1 MKIYGVAILAGCFI
15 AGQLVGEALGYL
27 LEIDANVGGVGF
39 AMLLLIVSNQWLHKR
54 NLFSQESQDGIGF
67 WSAMYLPVIV
77 AMSSIQNVAAA
88 LSGTAVAIIAGLL
101 VTVIPLLM
109 LPMISKLAQR
119 KHELSK

>member
-15 AGQLVGEALGYL
+15 AGQLVGEALGYFL
-27 LEIDANVGGVGF
+27 DIDANVGGVGF

-54 NLFSQESQDGIGF
+54 NLFHQESKDGIGF

-88 LSGTAVAIIAGLL
+88 LSGTVVAIIAGLL
-101 VTVIPLLM
+101 VTIIPLLM
-109 LPMISKLAQR
+109 LPMISKLAQ
-119 KHELSK
+119 KKA